1 MIIKYPRLKI
11 RNCVLA
17 VCNRLMQLQRRDI
30 NASRVIGSG
39 TFLAE
44 NRTLIAVFFAVRKWS
59 IFFVSPRNSQLI
71 LTASVIKLIDM
82 PCHLSAYTACATRT
96 GAFSIS
102 ELPVNCTIFYP
113 TNYRASNVNLE
124 LTARAPEAI
133 IKYPRNAPSLFRRFS
148 RRPHELIKSLS
159 TVSNRPESSRNDHS
173 VP

>member
-1 MIIKYPRLKI
+1 
-11 RNCVLA
+11 
-17 VCNRLMQLQRRDI
+17 
-30 NASRVIGSG
+30 
-39 TFLAE
+39 
-44 NRTLIAVFFAVRKWS
+44 
-59 IFFVSPRNSQLI
+59 
-71 LTASVIKLIDM
+71 M

-102 ELPVNCTIFYP
+102 KLPVNCTIFYP

-133 IKYPRNAPSLFRRFS
+133 TKYPRNAPSLFRRFS

-173 VP
+173 VPQKDCRVENGTSVAPYTRTPWSEKFISPQHRERYKTGLTRNSFT